1 MSVYAILND
10 CPFDKRNKLWW
21 WQKNKKSKKIIKNI
35 CLVLKKHIYLPLN
48 LYLANGLRLY
58 SILDYFRI

>member
-21 WQKNKKSKKIIKNI
+21 WQKNKKCKKIIKNI

-48 LYLANGLRLY
+48 LYLANGLHPY
-58 SILDYFRI
+58 